1 MPAHIRRERE
11 PASALVSLAEVLGR
25 YSNLGETG
33 AKVRSMRDQVAKDV
47 RDEPWKVP
55 ELTGR
60 SRTRWVLSGHESSV
74 RADYEAGMG
83 SVSLSTKY
91 GVPMSTLL
99 DWLRREGIEIRSGGK
114 LSTED
119 MLEVRRLRSDG
130 WSHQRIAEQFGVT
143 RSAVSLRLSRER

>member
-1 MPAHIRRERE
+1 
-11 PASALVSLAEVLGR
+11 LVSLAEVLGR

-114 LSTED
+114 LSTEACS
-119 MLEVRRLRSDG
+119 RSDG
-130 WSHQRIAEQFGVT
+130 FARMVGATSG
-143 RSAVSLRLSRER
+143 SLNSSE